1 MMFGPP
7 ASGKSTFYRRY
18 LKDNNYVHVNR
29 DTLQTQEKCL
39 KAAEAA
45 LKEGKSVCVDNTN
58 PSKKI
63 RADYISLAKRMNVSQ
78 VRCFVLNTPIELCH
92 HLNYVRQ
99 NCTLGKVRRI
109 PDVGYNMFKSQLQE
123 PDVKEGFE
131 EVVKIDFVPIFD
143 DEQHEKIFKQWT
155 N

>member
-7 ASGKSTFYRRY
+7 ASGKSTFYKRY
-18 LKDNNYVHVNR
+18 LKDKNYVHVNR

-39 KAAEAA
+39 KATEAA

-63 RADYISLAKRMNVSQ
+63 RADYITLAKRMNISKM
-78 VRCFVLNTPIELCH
+78 RCFVLNTPIELCH

-99 NCTLGKVRRI
+99 NYTQGKVRRI
-109 PDVGYNMFKSQLQE
+109 PDVGYNMFKSQME
-123 PDVKEGFE
+123 MPDVKEGFN
-131 EVVKIDFVPIFD
+131 EVLKIDFVPFFD
-143 DEQHEKIFKQWT
+143 DQQHENIFKQWT